1 MERTIIV
8 PLLEVA
14 EDLELAGLI
23 WQPEIGDEI
32 ADKKR
37 RDSVSILVDPRGM
50 TPSELRASFLW
61 LPTVEQLVHQFEAR
75 QAILFHAGLELS
87 SGAFRYKTVIQTK
100 IGQIEVQSD
109 SLRMSM
115 GIALRDLLLELN
127 DNAVH

>member
-1 MERTIIV
+1 MARSIIV

-32 ADKKR
+32 SDKKTK
-37 RDSVSILVDPRGM
+37 DSVSILVDPRGM
-50 TPSELRASFLW
+50 TPSELRSSYLW
-61 LPTVEQLVHQFEAR
+61 LPTVEQLVYQFEAR

-87 SGAFRYKTVIQTK
+87 SGSFCYKTVIQSK

-109 SLRMSM
+109 SLRMSL
-115 GIALRDLLLELN
+115 GLALRDLLLESN